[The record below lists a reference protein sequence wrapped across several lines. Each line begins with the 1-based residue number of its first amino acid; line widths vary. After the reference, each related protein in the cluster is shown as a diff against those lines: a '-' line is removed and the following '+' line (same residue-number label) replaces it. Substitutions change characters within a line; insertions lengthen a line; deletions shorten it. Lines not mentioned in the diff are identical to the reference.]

1 VIGGLLRRGDF
12 RTLLVG
18 QAVSGFGDWMATVA
32 LMALVLEIT
41 GSSTAVGGV
50 LVLRLAPAAI
60 AGPVS
65 TRFVRRW
72 NPRRTMLAM
81 DLGRAVV
88 VLLLALVW
96 SLWWAYLWAFVL
108 EVGGLVFLPARD
120 GVVPDIVDE
129 SVLPLANGLVLGS
142 SYGTMPIGAGAFAAV
157 SVVLGGSHLAIR
169 AVFVIDAV
177 TFLVSWWCIRRI
189 RSIDTGP
196 FDGAD
201 TGDGAAAPEGPDTPF
216 LEAFHI
222 PDVRAILPA
231 TVVVAV
237 GLGALFSLGI
247 VFVRTV
253 LGASNTAF
261 SILIALFG
269 VGAAVGL
276 GVLRLLGSRGM
287 RAIRWSV
294 ALQGAVVAAMSWSP
308 AIGFAYLGALGF
320 GATTAATL
328 TLAMSELQ
336 DRLADQRRVQAF
348 AVFHVVVRAGLAIA
362 AIGAG
367 VAGDLLREVTWPLVG
382 SVAPARLVLF
392 VSGLVVIAGAALTR
406 DADSH
411 PVPAAGVGIGPHAGQ
426 RRSPER
432 QQPERQHPGDRGP
445 SGGADTGEPGDERG
459 LDRPERARRGADGRD
474 RRRAQVHDDDLEHVG
489 TGAERGEAGGE
500 RERVGQGH
508 TRRSAEQHRR
518 LRRAAEYDA
527 QAAQR
532 TLRRLDESAPDR

>member
-1 VIGGLLRRGDF
+1 MIGGLLRRSDF
-12 RTLLVG
+12 RSLLVG

-32 LMALVLEIT
+32 LMALVLDIT

-88 VLLLALVW
+88 VALLAVVW
-96 SLWWAYLWAFVL
+96 ALWWAYLWAFVL

-120 GVVPDIVDE
+120 GVVPDLVDE
-129 SVLPLANGLVLGS
+129 SALPLANGLVLGS
-142 SYGTMPIGAGAFAAV
+142 SYGTMPVGAGAFAAV
-157 SVVLGGSHLAIR
+157 SAILGGSHMAIR

-189 RSIDTGP
+189 RSIDTAP
-196 FDGAD
+196 FDDAGVA
-201 TGDGAAAPEGPDTPF
+201 DGAASASQGLDTPF
-216 LEAFHI
+216 LEAFRI

-247 VFVRTV
+247 VFVRSV

-276 GVLRLLGSRGM
+276 GVLRLSGARGM
-287 RAIRWSV
+287 RAIRSSV

-320 GATTAATL
+320 GVATAATL

-336 DRLADQRRVQAF
+336 DRLVDRRRVQAF

-392 VSGLVVIAGAALTR
+392 VSGVVVMVGAALTR
-406 DADSH
+406 EADDVRSD
-411 PVPAAGVGIGPHAGQ
+411 PAATAGVREGPHAGQ
-426 RRSPER
+426 RR
-432 QQPERQHPGDRGP
+432 
-445 SGGADTGEPGDERG
+445 
-459 LDRPERARRGADGRD
+459 
-474 RRRAQVHDDDLEHVG
+474 
-489 TGAERGEAGGE
+489 
-500 RERVGQGH
+500 
-508 TRRSAEQHRR
+508 
-518 LRRAAEYDA
+518 
-527 QAAQR
+527 
-532 TLRRLDESAPDR
+532 